1 MGSAVMRARYVYEGK
16 KFPSRFF
23 VENENIPGQGELA
36 VKLFHELK
44 LDKEHIDLFY
54 SAFKK
59 IDKDNSNSIDLEE
72 FYRFFNLEPSP
83 FADKVFSLMDEDSS
97 GEIDF
102 SEFVLCIW
110 NYCTYE
116 LKALVKFAFGLFD
129 IDGSGTL
136 EKDEVEELI
145 REVYGDAWNSNLRV
159 QKVVD
164 MIDINGDGVVS
175 FDEFQNFN
183 KRYPCMLFP
192 AFKMQMALRKHI
204 YGVRWWK
211 NLTVQRNT
219 KNFRSQ
225 NIYELLDKMTQDAYE
240 EKLKL
245 LMSDIQASAAMRQ
258 SEDF

>member
-1 MGSAVMRARYVYEGK
+1 MGSAVTRVQYIYEGK
-16 KFPSRFF
+16 KYPQRFF
-23 VENENIPGQGELA
+23 KEDENIPGQGELA
-36 VKLFHELK
+36 TKLFHELK

-54 SAFKK
+54 SVFKK
-59 IDKDNSNSIDLEE
+59 IDRDNSNAIDLEE
-72 FYRFFNLEPSP
+72 FYRFFKLEPSP

-110 NYCTYE
+110 NYCTFE

-129 IDGSGTL
+129 IDGSGSL

-145 REVYGDAWNSNLRV
+145 AQVYGDAWSSNMRV

-164 MIDINGDGVVS
+164 LIDINGDGVVS
-175 FDEFQNFN
+175 FEEFQDFN
-183 KRYPCMLFP
+183 RKYPCLLFP
-192 AFKMQMALRKHI
+192 AFKMQMALRENI
-204 YGVRWWK
+204 YGARWWK
-211 NLTVQRNT
+211 TLTIERAT

-225 NIYELLDKMTQDAYE
+225 NIYELLDKMTADAYE

-245 LMSDIQASAAMRQ
+245 LMSDIQASAAMKQ
-258 SEDF
+258 ADF